1 MLIQP
6 FILDAFDEIILL
18 SHRELRRATDGYG
31 VVRYKRRLNYVTNN
45 FQVLLDGK
53 VPPQDGSYFLKDHEP
68 LPSLKPNQTQNKN
81 LDDDSYNNNQLNTP
95 DVKFLKKIAF
105 DGISEGFLTIKM
117 IRNFNED
124 AMRAYNLTENYRPRY
139 RTFSGL
145 NYSDI
150 KSNLDQVKYPN
161 TFFQDLDIKFFSYP
175 YNNWQ
180 FLRAMETLHSFKL
193 KDYLNGSIPIS
204 KDNLK
209 KINEKSFNEYLRAN
223 IFFQHCIYCEGI
235 HDRVEDDILEYI
247 DNNKNVSIASKPNK
261 NEFAQFLTEE
271 CKIVTKNWRSS
282 SIMKMTHLCS
292 VLPRWANTHN
302 NRIDLL
308 DEKFPL
314 DVKQLSIYSIAHI
327 THDKNMIDRI
337 QKLHK
342 FGIRKI
348 GHISSLL

>member
-6 FILDAFDEIILL
+6 FILGAFDEIILL

-45 FQVLLDGK
+45 FQVILDGK
-53 VPPQDGSYFLKDHEP
+53 VPPQDGSFFLKDHEP
-68 LPSLKPNQTQNKN
+68 LPSMKPNQTQNKN
-81 LDDDSYNNNQLNTP
+81 KNNDKYNNSQLDTP

-117 IRNFNED
+117 IRNFNEE
-124 AMRAYNLTENYRPRY
+124 AMEAYSLTEKYRPRY
-139 RTFSGL
+139 RTLSGL

-150 KSNLDQVKYPN
+150 KSNLDEVKLPN
-161 TFFQDLDIKFFSYP
+161 AFFQDLDIKFFSYP

-193 KDYLNGSIPIS
+193 KDYLNGNIPLS

-247 DNNKNVSIASKPNK
+247 DNNVNVFNTSKSYE
-261 NEFAQFLTEE
+261 NELAQFLTEE
-271 CKIVTKNWRSS
+271 CKIIVENWRSS
-282 SIMKMTHLCS
+282 SIKKMIHLCS
-292 VLPRWANTHN
+292 ELPRWANTHN
-302 NRIDLL
+302 NSIDLL

>member
-81 LDDDSYNNNQLNTP
+81 LDDDSYIKYQLNTP

-105 DGISEGFLTIKM
+105 DGNSEGFLSIKM

-124 AMRAYNLTENYRPRY
+124 AMRAYNLIENYRPRY

-180 FLRAMETLHSFKL
+180 FLKAMETLHSFKL

-247 DNNKNVSIASKPNK
+247 DNNE

-282 SIMKMTHLCS
+282 SIMKMIHLCS
-292 VLPRWANTHN
+292 ELPRWVGTHHDSIN
-302 NRIDLL
+302 ISN
-308 DEKFPL
+308 EKFPK
-314 DVKQLSIYSIAHI
+314 DVKQLSLYSIAHI
-327 THDKNMIDRI
+327 TNDKNLVDRI
-337 QKLHK
+337 QRLHK

-348 GHISSLL
+348 GHMLTLI

>member
-6 FILDAFDEIILL
+6 FILGAFDEIRFL

-45 FQVLLDGK
+45 FQVILDGK
-53 VPPQDGSYFLKDHEP
+53 VPPQDGSFFLKDHEP
-68 LPSLKPNQTQNKN
+68 LPSMKPNQTQNKN
-81 LDDDSYNNNQLNTP
+81 LDDDSYNKYQLNTP

-124 AMRAYNLTENYRPRY
+124 AMRAYNLIENYRPRY

-180 FLRAMETLHSFKL
+180 FLKAMETLHSFKL

-247 DNNKNVSIASKPNK
+247 DNNE

-282 SIMKMTHLCS
+282 SIMKMNHLCS
-292 VLPRWANTHN
+292 ELPRWVGTHHDSIN
-302 NRIDLL
+302 ISN
-308 DEKFPL
+308 EKFPK
-314 DVKQLSIYSIAHI
+314 DVKQPSLYSIAHI
-327 THDKNMIDRI
+327 TNDKNLVDRI
-337 QKLHK
+337 QRLHK

-348 GHISSLL
+348 GHMLTLI